1 MARYDMF
8 CMMIE
13 ERLLRVIRWLAAAG
27 AHAAPEEYL
36 PGSPR
41 GVGMVFRYTPEQTGP
56 GTAGTAQRG
65 TPEQSD
71 FAAHWEAV
79 RELSRWPQTADEAMA
94 LEYFSLKAMIMD
106 DPTILSMC
114 PRARWLFSRLGE
126 IEQAGALGRL
136 ATEFQRSFG
145 SPSIPSQPGRGT
157 GSPGGASSS
166 GR

>member
-1 MARYDMF
+1 MARDDMF

-13 ERLLRVIRWLAAAG
+13 ERLSRVMAWLRASG
-27 AHAAPEEYL
+27 SKAPEEYL
-36 PGSPR
+36 PTNQR
-41 GVGMVFRYTPEQTGP
+41 TL
-56 GTAGTAQRG
+56 GTVRPG
-65 TPEQSD
+65 TPEPN
-71 FAAHWEAV
+71 AAVAYGKAAEAA
-79 RELSRWPQTADEAMA
+79 SGSPQTADEAMA

-114 PRARWLFSRLGE
+114 PRARWMFSRLGE
-126 IEQAGALGRL
+126 IERAGALGRL

-145 SPSIPSQPGRGT
+145 SPSIPSQPGGGT